1 MTTSSLSRRQF
12 LKSGAAV
19 AGATLPL
26 YSTLAVNAAPKKI
39 RMGVVGG
46 GFGTSFQWHEHP
58 DCVVEAVSDLRPER
72 REGLMRV
79 YKCSK
84 SYNSLEELVLD
95 KNIDA
100 VAIFTEGPNHVK
112 HVGEVMKHGKHAISA
127 VPASL
132 GGGIAEAEQLLDT
145 VKKYGLTYMM
155 AETSFYQQ
163 PTISVRKFHE
173 QGKFGEIYY
182 CEAEYQHPGLES
194 LYFENGKR
202 TWRHGLAPMHYPDA
216 LHRLP
221 ARHHRRADHRG
232 GLLWLG
238 RQRPHLQGQRL
249 QEPVLERVGDVQDG
263 SRPRL
268 PRQRLVEGRPSR
280 DRAGPVDRQQDEL
293 LRRPSRTA
301 WGR

>member
-1 MTTSSLSRRQF
+1 MALRLMGKMPMLRKRGFCYGRPVMTTLSLSRRQF
-12 LKSGAAV
+12 LQSSAAV

-26 YSTLAVNAAPKKI
+26 YSTLAANTAPKKI

-72 REGLMRV
+72 RKGLMRV
-79 YKCSK
+79 YQCSK

-100 VAIFTEGPNHVK
+100 VAVFTEGPNHVK
-112 HVGEVMKHGKHAISA
+112 HIGEVMKHGKHAISA

-132 GGGIAEAEQLLDT
+132 GGGLAEAEQLLDT

-155 AETSFYQQ
+155 AETSYYQQ

-173 QGKFGEIYY
+173 QGKFGQIYY

-194 LYFENGKR
+194 LYFEPGA
-202 TWRHGLAPMHYPDA
+202 HALPDA
-216 LHRLP
+216 LHRVP
-221 ARHHRRADHRG
+221 ARRHRRADHRG
-232 GLLWLG
+232 GLLRLG
-238 RQRPHLQGQRL
+238 RQRPHLQ
-249 QEPVLERVGDVQDG
+249 
-263 SRPRL
+263 
-268 PRQRLVEGRPSR
+268 RQRL
-280 DRAGPVDRQQDEL
+280 
-293 LRRPSRTA
+293 
-301 WGR
+301 